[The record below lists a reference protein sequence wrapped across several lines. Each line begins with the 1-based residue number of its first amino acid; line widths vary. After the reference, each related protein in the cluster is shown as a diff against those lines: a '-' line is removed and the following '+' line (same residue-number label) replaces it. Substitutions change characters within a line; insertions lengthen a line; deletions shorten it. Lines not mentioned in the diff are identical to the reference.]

1 MNQHLKEGGGSRS
14 GEGGL
19 AVRRERA
26 ALCDAL
32 VEAGPD
38 APTGCAGW
46 TAADLAAHLVVRE
59 GRPDAMPGITLPF
72 LAFHTER
79 VRLRALRTATFE
91 ELVDRIRQ
99 GPPKWSP
106 FAVPGVDK
114 NANAVEFFVHHED
127 VRRARPEWE
136 PRTLSP
142 VLEDLLW
149 RRIKIARFAL
159 RKVPVEVTLVRPDGR
174 TARASSG
181 RGRRKPVGTV
191 DRAAGPGATA
201 RRGGPRERP
210 SDGVR
215 VHGPVGELVL
225 WALGRAD
232 VAHVR
237 LTGSPS
243 ALEVLEQ
250 TGRGL

>member
-1 MNQHLKEGGGSRS
+1 MRPVRDERS
-14 GEGGL
+14 
-19 AVRRERA
+19 

-32 VEAGPD
+32 AEAGPA

-59 GRPDAMPGITLPF
+59 GRPDAGPGILLPL

-79 VRLRALRTATFE
+79 VRRRAVRTSAFE
-91 ELVDRIRQ
+91 ELVDRIRR

-106 FAVPGVDK
+106 YAVPVMDK

-127 VRRARPEWE
+127 VRRARPDWE

-142 VLEDLLW
+142 ALEDLLW

-159 RKVPVEVTLVRPDGR
+159 RKVPVEVTLIRPDGR

-181 RGRRKPVGTV
+181 RGRRTPGG
-191 DRAAGPGATA
+191 AAGRASGPGRTGPPS
-201 RRGGPRERP
+201 RSGG
-210 SDGVR
+210 GVR

-232 VAHVR
+232 VARVR
-237 LTGSPS
+237 LTGSPQ
-243 ALEVLEQ
+243 ALDILHE
-250 TGRGL
+250 TGWRL